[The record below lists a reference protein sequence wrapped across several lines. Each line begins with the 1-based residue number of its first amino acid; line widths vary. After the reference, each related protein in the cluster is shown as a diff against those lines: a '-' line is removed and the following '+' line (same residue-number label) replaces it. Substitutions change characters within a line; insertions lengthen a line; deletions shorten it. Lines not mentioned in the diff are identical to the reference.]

1 MYNNYKPP
9 LGGKKH
15 FMIQKQADGAR
26 HAYCDG
32 SIRVTDLSRLTSN
45 TYDAW
50 SSFANLGEAY
60 CGDWNMSTDPEFDP
74 FKFDNARFH
83 AYKARSSG
91 GAGWVKSRAVAYAEA
106 CALNP
111 NPNWPYL
118 EADCANFTSQARNY
132 AGMDANCIDRSN
144 WYVVKNMNGAWIW
157 GFPWTVAADFRN
169 YFINRAGGYY
179 WNGGT
184 YSFNASLG
192 AYPYNTNTSINNG
205 DLLSFDWGQGEGTSL
220 RSSLA
225 STKATGITGDIAGI
239 WSTITRVIPSIQFGI
254 FTRGLKNWTQKT
266 RQGFASGALGPPSKT
281 RRTNRV
287 KESTSRFHRNGR
299 FGRPARIDPAAF
311 NRCGTRR
318 ADKTGN
324 RATRQPLL
332 QAGIKGRYLA
342 GEVQALERAPGR

>member
-1 MYNNYKPP
+1 MSRRRREENLPFPAHFCVKLLIKSAALGVYDGRLSTSMLNRAGDPCMYNNYKPP

-15 FMIQKQADGAR
+15 FKIQKQADGAR

-45 TYDAW
+45 TYNAW

-144 WYVVKNMNGAWIW
+144 WYVVKNMNGVWIW
-157 GFPWTVAADFRN
+157 GFPWTVAADFQN

-205 DLLSFDWGQGEGTSL
+205 DLLSFDWGQGEGTSHSAIEPSPAKFL
-220 RSSLA
+220 I
-225 STKATGITGDIAGI
+225 GI
-239 WSTITRVIPSIQFGI
+239 
-254 FTRGLKNWTQKT
+254 
-266 RQGFASGALGPPSKT
+266 
-281 RRTNRV
+281 
-287 KESTSRFHRNGR
+287 
-299 FGRPARIDPAAF
+299 
-311 NRCGTRR
+311 RC
-318 ADKTGN
+318 
-324 RATRQPLL
+324 P
-332 QAGIKGRYLA
+332 
-342 GEVQALERAPGR
+342 